1 MLPVGRL
8 APELDWNLLRIF
20 SEIVKAGGVSRAAD
34 RLCLKQPTVSLALK
48 RLEETLGMV
57 LCKRGPGGFELTD
70 AGALVSETCG
80 RMIEMVDGIPLSVAN
95 MRAELRGRIRLQVI
109 SGMVNTVFDQA
120 IAAFHGQFPRVE
132 IAIEVSTWDAIGRS
146 LLRHEADIGVAP
158 ARFFHA
164 ELTYQSL
171 FLERHRPYCGCS
183 HPLFGRRMASARDL
197 DRHAFILT
205 AADEPDELTRYRLR
219 NGLGSEVAGLSENL
233 DEAKR
238 LTLLGLGI
246 CFLPEGFAAPEVA
259 EGRLWPLIDVSEPSM
274 EIFIITN
281 RSAPRHI
288 ARDLL
293 VEEFSMRAPELV

>member
-1 MLPVGRL
+1 MLPIGRL

-197 DRHAFILT
+197 GRHAFILT
-205 AADEPDELTRYRLR
+205 AADEPDDLEEELEALHRELARLPFVER
-219 NGLGSEVAGLSENL
+219 EV
-233 DEAKR
+233 
-238 LTLLGLGI
+238 LTLFYLRELSMAQIAEALQVPVGTVKSRLFRARRLLRAELESSERLGG
-246 CFLPEGFAAPEVA
+246 
-259 EGRLWPLIDVSEPSM
+259 
-274 EIFIITN
+274 
-281 RSAPRHI
+281 
-288 ARDLL
+288 AR
-293 VEEFSMRAPELV
+293 